1 MGQSRSIVDQ
11 NIETYTD
18 LLNMCVIIER
28 SPSSKVSAD
37 AEGMY
42 ILPKN
47 TNCVNITDLIFS
59 LVKVPILLYIS
70 GQDVTHNY
78 TPISMFYSH
87 LEDDCLYFIYSDK
100 YERPKDSAVIE
111 EYIKECEIPYCKHIK
126 IVFRAKK
133 PFKGPVKKLQV

>member
-59 LVKVPILLYIS
+59 LVKVPILLYYLYCTYF
-70 GQDVTHNY
+70 QLKQTQN
-78 TPISMFYSH
+78 
-87 LEDDCLYFIYSDK
+87 CL
-100 YERPKDSAVIE
+100 IE
-111 EYIKECEIPYCKHIK
+111 I
-126 IVFRAKK
+126 F
-133 PFKGPVKKLQV
+133 